1 MPYILSN
8 LRHRTCILY
17 HLAFLVCLQARIFST
32 PKYTLL
38 APKTYF
44 LMAILPFSAMC
55 LLVKTACVYTIALYF
70 YA

>member
-1 MPYILSN
+1 MSFVLSIF
-8 LRHRTCILY
+8 RHRTYILY
-17 HLAFLVCLQARIFST
+17 HFAFLVCLQARIFST

-44 LMAILPFSAMC
+44 LMAILLFWAMC
-55 LLVKTACVYTIALYF
+55 LLVKTACVYTIAVHF

>member
-1 MPYILSN
+1 MSFVLSIF
-8 LRHRTCILY
+8 RHRSCILY
-17 HLAFLVCLQARIFST
+17 HLAFLVCVPARIFLT
-32 PKYTLL
+32 PKYPLL

-55 LLVKTACVYTIALYF
+55 LLVKIACVYTIALYI